1 MAKQKKVQSRR
12 VPHASNPRMY
22 GDGKSSETKDS
33 AQAAAPAVQTPGAG
47 STNVSSTASSA
58 GAKSRTSTGAGGS
71 YARGGLNT
79 TSDYTY
85 VKQDLR
91 RLGVV
96 AVSIIGVLVVLAIA
110 IP

>member
-1 MAKQKKVQSRR
+1 
-12 VPHASNPRMY
+12 MY
-22 GDGKSSETKDS
+22 GDGKPSETKDNT
-33 AQAAAPAVQTPGAG
+33 QAASQASAPAVQTPGAA
-47 STNVSSTASSA
+47 SVTPTAHSA
-58 GAKSRTSTGAGGS
+58 GAKPRTSTGAGGS

-79 TSDYTY
+79 TSDYAY

-96 AVSIIGVLVVLAIA
+96 AVSIIGVLVVLAIV